1 MRSFDI
7 KEMLRFAGCG
17 TLSTVVTY
25 VCYLGLLIFI
35 QYPAAFTISYIIGV
49 LVSYI
54 GGTKYVF
61 KAKHSS
67 VKALIYPFVYVLQY
81 VTGLYLLH
89 LLIITLGMS
98 EEIAPI
104 IVYTLTFPITF
115 LLSKFILN
123 SDI

>member
-1 MRSFDI
+1 M
-7 KEMLRFAGCG
+7 
-17 TLSTVVTY
+17 
-25 VCYLGLLIFI
+25 IFI
-35 QYPAAFTISYIIGV
+35 QYPVAFTISYIIGV

-89 LLIITLGMS
+89 LLIITLGIS